1 MQALL
6 VLINN
11 DDKYWRQVTI
21 KYLFFNVISVICDK
35 CFYIGYM
42 CTPMLSHIDRVHD
55 LVMLSSELAFE

>member
-11 DDKYWRQVTI
+11 DDRYWRQVTI
-21 KYLFFNVISVICDK
+21 KYLIFSVICDK
-35 CFYIGYM
+35 CFYIGYV